1 MIATINK
8 PAPPSDDKRWK
19 VIDTTMR
26 RNGYADHALIEA
38 LHSVQEWF
46 GYIDE
51 TAMTY
56 VARSLNL
63 PLSKVYG
70 VTTFYHYF
78 TMRPPGKHACVVCLG
93 TACYIKGAQQLVD
106 QVSERFHVEPGGT
119 SDDGELSLLT
129 ARCLGSCGLA
139 PAVVLDGHVEAN
151 LEPQILEQRLD
162 EVVHHEQ

>member
-1 MIATINK
+1 MIASMTK
-8 PAPPSDDKRWK
+8 PEPPTDDKRWK
-19 VIDTTMR
+19 VVDTTMR
-26 RNGYADHALIEA
+26 RNGYADHALIES

-51 TAMTY
+51 TAMRY
-56 VARSLNL
+56 VAQSLNL

-78 TMRPPGKHACVVCLG
+78 TMRPPGKHACVVCMG

-106 QVSERFHVEPGGT
+106 EISERFNVEPGRT
-119 SDDGELSLLT
+119 SDDGEMSLLT

-139 PAVVLDGHVEAN
+139 PAVVFDGQVEGN
-151 LEPQILEQRLD
+151 LTSESLQERLD
-162 EVVHHEQ
+162 EVVKS